1 MYSTRKILF
10 CLKSYRDATHFSQ
23 YGNIPYHN
31 DDDLDL
37 NEFVV
42 KLYAYIEDKSIACA
56 LFVCNLSIILF
67 EIENKTIEVV

>member
-1 MYSTRKILF
+1 MQR
-10 CLKSYRDATHFSQ
+10 HFSQ
-23 YGNIPYHN
+23 YGNILLHN

-56 LFVCNLSIILF
+56 LNATIYLSL
-67 EIENKTIEVV
+67 KDSYAT